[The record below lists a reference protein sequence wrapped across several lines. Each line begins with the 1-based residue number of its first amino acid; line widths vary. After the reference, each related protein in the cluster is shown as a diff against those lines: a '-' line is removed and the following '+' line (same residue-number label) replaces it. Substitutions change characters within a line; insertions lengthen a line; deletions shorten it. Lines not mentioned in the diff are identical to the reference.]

1 MLERI
6 GSGSM
11 GVVWRARDERL
22 ERVVAVK
29 QLLPQPGLTD
39 EQKQDARRR
48 ALREARIAARL
59 HHPNAIVV
67 FDVAEHDGDPCLV
80 MEYLPAR
87 SMAAMLA
94 ERGSMPAAD
103 VAAVGGQIA
112 SALAAAHASGIV
124 HRDVKPANILI
135 TDEGV
140 AKITDFGIARAA
152 GDVQVTKT
160 GMFAGT
166 PAYLA
171 PEVARGQDPT
181 TASDVFSFG
190 ASLYDAVEGGPPFP
204 ERQNQLALLR
214 LVAEGKVQPPRQ
226 AGMLTALLM
235 QLLRPEADERP
246 TMGEA
251 SRMLADLAEGRSVPL
266 AAPPIPRA
274 QPTQPDI
281 RPLAEQGVPTPAA
294 PVYGP
299 PVPVASRPVLSD
311 RPAAYRPTASSV
323 ATAQRQPVDRRLVL
337 IAVLLVVVVLV
348 VLGVVLLLNNGSTPT
363 NNAGGG
369 GATTT
374 TSAPPTTTPA
384 TTTPAATTAV
394 VPVGHAVSSGT
405 IAFQPAGQL
414 VVNYFDDISNT
425 AGRYAL
431 LTPGAQAA
439 FGGLSGFEQYWGKFS
454 DVSSAHAIGV
464 TTNADGSVEVPI
476 QVSYTTTAGAKST
489 VQKTMRVVQEGGK
502 LLIDDNAM

>member
-1 MLERI
+1 LERI

-94 ERGSMPAAD
+94 ERGSLPAND
-103 VAAVGGQIA
+103 VAAVGSQIA

-135 TDEGV
+135 TEEGV

-181 TASDVFSFG
+181 AASDVFSFG

-251 SRMLADLAEGRSVPL
+251 SRMLADLAEGRSPRVS
-266 AAPPIPRA
+266 APPVVRVP
-274 QPTQPDI
+274 PTQPDI
-281 RPLAEQGVPTPAA
+281 RPLAEQTTLAEPA
-294 PVYGP
+294 PVFGP
-299 PVPVASRPVLSD
+299 PVPVRLTGPVLSD
-311 RPAAYRPTASSV
+311 RPAAYRPTTTP
-323 ATAQRQPVDRRLVL
+323 TAVKQRQPVDRRLVL

-348 VLGVVLLLNNGSTPT
+348 VLGVVLLLNSGSTPT
-363 NNAGGG
+363 PKPSAAGG
-369 GATTT
+369 TT
-374 TSAPPTTTPA
+374 TSKTVPTTTPA
-384 TTTPAATTAV
+384 TTTPAATTPA
-394 VPVGHAVSSGT
+394 VPVGHATSTGT
-405 IAFQPAGQL
+405 IPYQSAGQL
-414 VVNYFDDISNT
+414 VVNYFDNISDMS
-425 AGRYAL
+425 GRFAL

-439 FGGLSGFEQYWGKFS
+439 IGGLSGFEQYWGKFS

-464 TTNADGSVEVPI
+464 TTNPDGSVEVPI
-476 QVSYTTTAGAKST
+476 QVTYTSTAGATNT
-489 VQKTMRVVQEGGK
+489 VHKTLRVVQENGH
-502 LLIDDNAM
+502 LLIDDNPM